1 MSTPQNIKIEL
12 VNELLH
18 AVGKLAMEEGE
29 AWRLDHPELMD
40 AYQACVEFTDK
51 SINEAIED
59 SPYYDYDKVHGR

>member
-1 MSTPQNIKIEL
+1 MSIPQNIKIEL

-40 AYQACVEFTDK
+40 AYQACVEFE
-51 SINEAIED
+51 ND
-59 SPYYDYDKVHGR
+59 S